1 MSIYKFDNI
10 YLKDNRLHYRRA
22 HFPKSQPPI
31 HVLKGGVS
39 DFAN

>member
-10 YLKDNRLHYRRA
+10 YLKYNRLHYRRA

-31 HVLKGGVS
+31 HVLKGEVP
-39 DFAN
+39 DLIN